1 MCGSVCVAIMCVCV
15 DPPAR
20 GSRQCQQAECRSS
33 HALRMS
39 MYIAAGATH
48 RESSGGRTSEATESA
63 LRKRSMLLIQSRVL
77 FTPSIRL
84 YQISVISNRP

>member
-1 MCGSVCVAIMCVCV
+1 
-15 DPPAR
+15 
-20 GSRQCQQAECRSS
+20 
-33 HALRMS
+33 

-63 LRKRSMLLIQSRVL
+63 LRKRSMLLIQSRGL